1 MLKKS
6 KKKTKA
12 KKKKITVNKVC
23 QVIANIGLIIL
34 AISIIVMIVLGVM
47 ISLESNLY
55 KRMELTDTMLY
66 LIMFVVAD
74 IEITLLGIRN
84 SYGK

>member
-6 KKKTKA
+6 KKKIKA

-47 ISLESNLY
+47 ISIESNLY
-55 KRMELTDTMLY
+55 KRIELTNTMLY

-74 IEITLLGIRN
+74 IEITLIGIRN

>member
-47 ISLESNLY
+47 ISLESNLH
-55 KRMELTDTMLY
+55 KRIELTDTMIY
-66 LIMFVVAD
+66 LMMFVVAD
-74 IEITLLGIRN
+74 IEITLIGIRN
-84 SYGK
+84 SYGE

>member
-6 KKKTKA
+6 KNKTKA
-12 KKKKITVNKVC
+12 KKEKITVNKLC

-47 ISLESNLY
+47 ISIESNLY
-55 KRMELTDTMLY
+55 KRIELTDIMLY

-74 IEITLLGIRN
+74 IEITLIGIRN

>member
-6 KKKTKA
+6 KKKTKV

>member
-47 ISLESNLY
+47 ISLESNIY
-55 KRMELTDTMLY
+55 KRIELTDTMIY
-66 LIMFVVAD
+66 LIMFVIAD

-84 SYGK
+84 SY

>member
-47 ISLESNLY
+47 ISSESNLY

-84 SYGK
+84 SYGE

>member
-6 KKKTKA
+6 KKETKA

-47 ISLESNLY
+47 ISLESNIY
-55 KRMELTDTMLY
+55 KRIELTDTMIY
-66 LIMFVVAD
+66 LIMFVIAD

-84 SYGK
+84 SY